1 MSFTN
6 LSGGAVV
13 LGALALLGVAFLL
26 QRLKVRHR
34 EVVVPTTLFWREA
47 LERSDA
53 RKLVERFRH
62 PLSFA
67 LICAILLLLWVALAG
82 PTPDQT
88 RGTHHLVLVDG
99 GASMGRTLAGT
110 GAGSDAADDRRTRL
124 DVALERAAELADQ
137 LPRARTRFV
146 LTGAVPRTLLGPGE
160 PTELLARRTA
170 DLVADAAPSRLAAEL
185 FELVEAHA
193 QGATLGF
200 PAGEP
205 VSVLV
210 LGDLDAA
217 TAERVL
223 ARAGELTLEAVELP
237 GELAANNGILGLGLA
252 PARSGA
258 WDAVDLW
265 ISTSGPTPRVTVGGQ
280 SMTPTAVDGGFTL
293 ADLGANGA
301 LVEVALDAGDG
312 LDLDDT
318 AALYLPRRERLVV
331 ALDPALPADAAGPL
345 RAAVFADPGLEVQGD
360 ATGDADIAIVFA
372 PAGPTAP
379 ASLPTLRITE
389 DAGLAVV
396 ATRPATAT
404 PFEPLFE
411 ALALGTIGTD
421 LGGEALAT
429 PEQPYL
435 SESIAD
441 GPATLAIDGALL
453 AAPFDLSEGRTLPL
467 LVGLGT
473 RWLAGQAELLPFAA
487 VGRDLV
493 TTERD
498 GLGLPLRPR
507 ATGDFDLG
515 EDRHHASL
523 LDASTSSGS
532 VAATLP
538 PASDLGGGGD
548 PDRTT
553 PLLLLALA
561 LFVLEWFFLR
571 TRRMP

>member
-13 LGALALLGVAFLL
+13 LGALALVGVAFLL

-67 LICAILLLLWVALAG
+67 LICALLLLLWVALAG
-82 PTPDQT
+82 PAPDRT

-99 GASMGRTLAGT
+99 GASMGRSLADA
-110 GAGSDAADDRRTRL
+110 GAGPLAERRTRL
-124 DVALERAAELADQ
+124 DVALERAAELAEE

-193 QGATLGF
+193 RGASLGF
-200 PAGEP
+200 PPGEP

-237 GELAANNGILGLGLA
+237 GELAANDAILGLGIA
-252 PARSGA
+252 PAASGA

-265 ISTSGPTPRVTVGGQ
+265 ISTSGPAPAVLVGGQ
-280 SMTPTAVDGGFTL
+280 PRTPTPVDGGFALT
-293 ADLGANGA
+293 DLGASGA
-301 LVEVALDAGDG
+301 LVEVSLPAGDG
-312 LDLDDT
+312 LGLDDT

-331 ALDPALPADAAGPL
+331 ALDPALPAEAAGPL
-345 RAAVFADPGLEVQGD
+345 RAAVIADPGLDLLGVT
-360 ATGDADIAIVFA
+360 TGDADVAIAFA
-372 PAGPTAP
+372 PAGPLVP

-389 DAGLAVV
+389 DADLAVV
-396 ATRPATAT
+396 ATRPPGTA

-411 ALALGTIGTD
+411 ALALGSIGTD
-421 LGGEALAT
+421 LGGEALAA
-429 PEQPYL
+429 PMQPHL
-435 SESIAD
+435 AESVAD
-441 GPATLAIDGALL
+441 GPATLAINGALL
-453 AAPFDLSEGRTLPL
+453 AAPFDLSEGRSLPL
-467 LVGLGT
+467 FVGLGT

-523 LDASTSSGS
+523 LDASTTFGS

-538 PASDLGGGGD
+538 PAADLGGGGD

-561 LFVLEWFFLR
+561 LFMLEWFFLR